1 MFLRELNNC
10 LEYSKVFFIQ
20 MIYNSISLILSPRC
34 PIFHI
39 DKAND
44 DGPVHG
50 NGWDGEGGDD
60 NEDGLE
66 RGLEVAQEGGVAP
79 VPPLVHNLHLGKQEL
94 TQQYQ

>member
-1 MFLRELNNC
+1 M
-10 LEYSKVFFIQ
+10 Q
-20 MIYNSISLILSPRC
+20 MIYKLILSPRC
-34 PIFHI
+34 TIFDI

-50 NGWDGEGGDD
+50 DGWDGEGGDD